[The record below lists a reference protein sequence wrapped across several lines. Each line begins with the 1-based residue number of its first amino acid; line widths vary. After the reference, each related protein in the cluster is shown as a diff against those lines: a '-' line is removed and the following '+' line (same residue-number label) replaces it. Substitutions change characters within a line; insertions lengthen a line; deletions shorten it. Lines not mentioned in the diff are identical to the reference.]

1 MNRTHKTERRLRTP
15 SLAKTDKTRAT
26 IIEAAMQEFL
36 INGYA
41 DTTLTKI
48 AARAEIARGTPYS
61 YFTNKEALFAS
72 VVRHVITNPLKEA
85 EEMAI
90 APDEKVADFI
100 RRTLLPAMQVIERD
114 GRAAIARLI
123 IAEGPKFPQLL
134 KIYVDEVYNPL
145 LVHIKQLAKLAY
157 QRKEI
162 TDDYLIRYPHLLV
175 APLWVGMI
183 NNSILV
189 PNAKIDIAEAFDM
202 QITLLFRS

>member
-1 MNRTHKTERRLRTP
+1 MNRTNKIKRRPRTP
-15 SLAKTDKTRAT
+15 SVAKTDKTRAI
-26 IIEAAMQEFL
+26 IIEAAMQEFF

-41 DTTLTKI
+41 ETTLTKI
-48 AARAEIARGTPYS
+48 AARADIARGTPYS

-85 EEMAI
+85 EQMAI
-90 APDEKVADFI
+90 APEETVANFI

-145 LVHIKQLAKLAY
+145 LVHIRRLADLAF

-183 NNSILV
+183 NNGIML
-189 PNAKIDIAEAFDM
+189 PNAKIDIAEAFDI
-202 QITLLFRS
+202 QISLLFG